1 MDKFTEKQV
10 DGLTSIVIL
19 SYNRPQNLQ
28 RNIESLYQTTT
39 APFEVIIF
47 DNNSP
52 DTQTHQL
59 LNELEGTTK
68 PDGNGLIKIIRNSEN
83 VGCSAGRQQ
92 ALTCT
97 RGEYIVTM
105 DDDMTYTKG
114 WLDALHTRL
123 NQDPQIAAAMCKT
136 VFPNGVIQWN
146 GGYIEQEH
154 GRLVNFEPIDFY
166 KNENDPTISGEVDCD
181 WIGGGATII
190 RRSIAQRV
198 EHKSKEI
205 YLNGYEDYDYALQL
219 RKLGYRLVNC
229 PTSTVYHHH
238 AGHDLKDVAKI
249 MQENPAYFSARK
261 NKVTLLNSL
270 LRFFEQTGL
279 CLIREFKGSKLYRA
293 MEQSLEGKDATEIE
307 HLCLEEM
314 GNRGFSVAAY
324 PTQLVEKRTICYRK
338 QRERIKKIYNLT
350 ENDLANPKKELFK
363 RIVGTYTSALQRNTE
378 QIDLEEVTDVLYNTT
393 QEWRKALDQNSPDT
407 NYFFN
412 IEDGTITS
420 EGIYSLIERLK
431 ETWIPFQKNKEEYDW
446 APRYILEK
454 MVRAELQYVIATD
467 PSEKKKKELTETRD
481 CYKSATGE
489 IKKGNFIG
497 AIKLYDQVL
506 SLAPNYHWAIEDKKE
521 AERNLP
527 KQFNQNLAILQD
539 PKSLQRYPLITQ
551 AKENITA
558 ILQHT
563 NCHPQYVHQA
573 QTNAYNLFS
582 QRQYDLA
589 EEIALTLVKA
599 QPDNNKMWELIG
611 DAVLSSNTATRPDR
625 ISWAQECYQKS
636 KKRP

>member
-238 AGHDLKDVAKI
+238 AGHDLKDFAKI

-279 CLIREFKGSKLYRA
+279 CLIREFKGSKLYQA
-293 MEQSLEGKDATEIE
+293 MEQPLEEKNAEEIE
-307 HLCLEEM
+307 QLCLGEM
-314 GNRGFSVAAY
+314 ENRGFSVAAY
-324 PTQLVEKRTICYRK
+324 PSQLVEKRTISYRK
-338 QRERIKKIYNLT
+338 QREKIKAKYHVT
-350 ENDLANPKKELFK
+350 ENDLANPRTELFK
-363 RIVGTYTSALQRNTE
+363 RIVRTYASALQRNTE
-378 QIDLEEVTDVLYNTT
+378 QIDLENVVDVLYNTT
-393 QEWRKALDQNSPDT
+393 QEWRKALNQNSPDT
-407 NYFFN
+407 SYFFN

-420 EGIYSLIERLK
+420 EGIYSLIESVK
-431 ETWIPFQKNKEEYDW
+431 ETWTPFQQNEEEYGW
-446 APRYILEK
+446 APRYI
-454 MVRAELQYVIATD
+454 I
-467 PSEKKKKELTETRD
+467 
-481 CYKSATGE
+481 
-489 IKKGNFIG
+489 
-497 AIKLYDQVL
+497 
-506 SLAPNYHWAIEDKKE
+506 
-521 AERNLP
+521 
-527 KQFNQNLAILQD
+527 
-539 PKSLQRYPLITQ
+539 
-551 AKENITA
+551 
-558 ILQHT
+558 
-563 NCHPQYVHQA
+563 
-573 QTNAYNLFS
+573 
-582 QRQYDLA
+582 
-589 EEIALTLVKA
+589 
-599 QPDNNKMWELIG
+599 
-611 DAVLSSNTATRPDR
+611 
-625 ISWAQECYQKS
+625 
-636 KKRP
+636 